1 MSLKND
7 KLKILKEAKL
17 HASKNGWNNNL
28 FITIE
33 KFSKFKYHEIRALF
47 PNGCLDLIEMY
58 LEEINEKMTLQS
70 QKINLIQLRVHE
82 RIKELFILRLKIML
96 KEKKLISKTFLYL
109 LMPQNYKHA
118 SMILYKTVD
127 QMWFLAGDNSTDFN
141 FYSKRI
147 ILSSI
152 YSTVMIH
159 FINNENI
166 DETIN
171 ILNKQLKRVS
181 KIPSIKNKFQDA
193 KTVILQIFKFR
204 KHFSYFK
211 Q

>member
-7 KLKILKEAKL
+7 KLEILKKAKL
-17 HASKNGWNNNL
+17 YASENGWNDNL
-28 FITIE
+28 FMTIA
-33 KFSKFKYHEIRALF
+33 KFSKFNYHEIIALF

-58 LEEINEKMTLQS
+58 LEEINKEMTLQS

-96 KEKKLISKTFLYL
+96 KEKKLISKTFFYL
-109 LMPQNYKHA
+109 LMPQNYKHT
-118 SMILYKTVD
+118 SKILYKTVD

-141 FYSKRI
+141 FYSKRM

-152 YSTVMIH
+152 YFIVMVH

-166 DETIN
+166 EETIS

-181 KIPSIKNKFQDA
+181 KIPSIKNKFQNTKA
-193 KTVILQIFKFR
+193 VISQIFKFR
-204 KHFSYFK
+204 KGFSYFK